1 MMRLGEVYI
10 DSLVV
15 GERHRALVKDRVG
28 ALAESMREIG
38 LQNPIHVWS
47 PDPTEAYLVAGR
59 HRLAA
64 AESLGW
70 DEVPCF
76 FVDMD
81 EIDRE
86 LWEIDENLMRA
97 GLSPAEEAAHL
108 ARRKE
113 LFEAR
118 NVGGENFP
126 TKPQHQKG
134 FAQDTAEK
142 TGSDK
147 SGVNKKLARAEA
159 IPDIERVAGTSLDK
173 GVELDA
179 LAKMG
184 ELDREDIIAKAQ
196 AGERVSARMS
206 GASKRALAAETNDL
220 KIEAVER
227 VAAQIIDYVPGEQW
241 DVLKSNCYS
250 GGMKALG
257 DAIARLTGVS
267 VFDNTSAGRG

>member
-1 MMRLGEVYI
+1 
-10 DSLVV
+10 
-15 GERHRALVKDRVG
+15 
-28 ALAESMREIG
+28 MREIG

-47 PDPTEAYLVAGR
+47 PEPTEAYLVAGR

-86 LWEIDENLMRA
+86 LWEIDENLIRA
-97 GLSPAEEAAHL
+97 GLSPSEEAAHL

-118 NVGGENFP
+118 NVGGTNCP
-126 TKPQHQKG
+126 TKPQHQKA
-134 FAQDTAEK
+134 FAQETAGK
-142 TGSDK
+142 TGQS
-147 SGVNKKLARAEA
+147 KKDINRKVARAEA
-159 IPDIERVAGTSLDK
+159 IPDIDRVAGTSLDK

-184 ELDREDIIAKAQ
+184 ESDREDIIAKAQ